1 MESVAELCF
10 AGQDDN
16 HVKQPVS
23 NLEEALSEVTYVSR
37 TLHGI
42 ENGGEL
48 STDTLCD
55 LCARLFTAERR
66 LSALKKSE
74 GRAR

>member
-1 MESVAELCF
+1 MESVAEPCC

-16 HVKQPVS
+16 HVKRPVS

-48 STDTLCD
+48 STETLCD
-55 LCARLFTAERR
+55 LCACLFNAERH
-66 LSALKKSE
+66 LSALKQAE

>member
-1 MESVAELCF
+1 MGSVAERYF

-16 HVKQPVS
+16 YVEPTGS
-23 NLEEALSEVTYVSR
+23 NLEEALSNVAYASR

-55 LCARLFTAERR
+55 VCVCLFNAERQ
-66 LSALKKSE
+66 LSALKEAE
-74 GRAR
+74 GRAH